1 MSTSE
6 GRCEIEAAKLRLAAA
21 KKQVSSAQN
30 LMSSAEEMYI
40 DAKKAMDNAN
50 KNKGM
55 VQLQLDASEKEMKA
69 AEKRLAEAET
79 RWEVIDIDGLN
90 LPKNEGSKKKR
101 RKVSPSPT
109 DNDNNNNSASGNNN
123 GTSRTSNQ
131 KNNNNSASA
140 GNSKTTSTTAGQ
152 PNSRNGNAARS
163 SNSNSSAADTN
174 DVDQIV
180 FEVQGCGVSEVNGS
194 YSRHIKTYEGS
205 PVYKNSRTYNNE
217 SVTFVIFCRASGGAG
232 SNIDNKYWYIGV
244 SGKMTYFYRSLR
256 AVGAGPN
263 ASSVVLPPMNSNEWV
278 CKDKGIMPLPRLEKV

>member
-1 MSTSE
+1 
-6 GRCEIEAAKLRLAAA
+6 
-21 KKQVSSAQN
+21 
-30 LMSSAEEMYI
+30 
-40 DAKKAMDNAN
+40 MDNAN

-109 DNDNNNNSASGNNN
+109 NNDNNNNSASGNNN

-140 GNSKTTSTTAGQ
+140 GNSTTTSTTAGQ
-152 PNSRNGNAARS
+152 PNNRNGNAARS
-163 SNSNSSAADTN
+163 SSSSAADTN

-205 PVYKNSRTYNNE
+205 PVYKNSGTYNNE
-217 SVTFVIFCRASGGAG
+217 SVTFVIFCRASG
-232 SNIDNKYWYIGV
+232 IDNKYWYILV
-244 SGKMTYFYRSLR
+244 YQGK
-256 AVGAGPN
+256 
-263 ASSVVLPPMNSNEWV
+263 
-278 CKDKGIMPLPRLEKV
+278 